1 MRTREHF
8 TFWKE
13 LICIDQVGRLV
24 PRDEDVLTL
33 FNSWRQRMGGLEEQ
47 HGRRAT
53 KLFMLVRVCSRW
65 SWLPFSRQAF
75 LPSHAIGRLHLVS
88 EQSQGEINALF
99 IPTAKVV
106 HEDWDLQLRRSNPHV
121 FCKLQTFACMNNA
134 PGARMTRDRLREP
147 CYAEG

>member
-1 MRTREHF
+1 MELASLFPTSVF
-8 TFWKE
+8 TFA
-13 LICIDQVGRLV
+13 CYRTFAFG
-24 PRDEDVLTL
+24 
-33 FNSWRQRMGGLEEQ
+33 F
-47 HGRRAT
+47 RA
-53 KLFMLVRVCSRW
+53 V
-65 SWLPFSRQAF
+65 A
-75 LPSHAIGRLHLVS
+75 
-88 EQSQGEINALF
+88 GEINALF